1 MLAGMKTNTF
11 NKESSH
17 DTLRTFCGCFSD
29 MDHLQEELHVE
40 IKPYARLPINIAET
54 GSEYMLE
61 FALPGYKK
69 SDLELLI
76 EDDILII
83 RGTASC
89 VPEQYEEVQHFY
101 KKEFCV
107 ESFTRSFLLPEDI
120 DRASARLDGGILFI
134 HFTKGPRRILPVNG
148 PCYKETIVIS

>member
-1 MLAGMKTNTF
+1 MRTDQF
-11 NKESSH
+11 SKETDH

-40 IKPYARLPINIAET
+40 VRPYARLAINVAET
-54 GSEYMLE
+54 ASGYMLE
-61 FALPGYKK
+61 LALPGYKK

-76 EDDILII
+76 EDDTLII

-89 VPEQYEEVQHFY
+89 VPEHYEEAQHFY

-107 ESFTRSFLLPEDI
+107 ESFARCFLLPEDI
-120 DRASARLDGGILFI
+120 DRASARLEGGILFI
-134 HFTKGPRRILPVNG
+134 HFSKGARRVLPVNG
-148 PCYKETIVIS
+148 PCYQETITIN